1 MEWIIV
7 TVIVILAAFIAC
19 ILWAKQLSKHTFQCK
34 SCSKEFTTN
43 WKRLLFAIHSDDYYE
58 IKCPFCN
65 HKGCIEKA
73 IPPRNL

>member
-34 SCSKEFTTN
+34 GCSKEFKTN
-43 WKRLLFAIHSDDYYE
+43 WKSLLFAIHSDDCYE

-65 HKGCIEKA
+65 QKGCIAKTAEK
-73 IPPRNL
+73 NV

>member
-7 TVIVILAAFIAC
+7 TIIIIIAVAIAC
-19 ILWAKQLSKHTFQCK
+19 VLWAMQLSKHTYQCMA
-34 SCSKEFTTN
+34 CSKEFKPN

-65 HKGCIEKA
+65 HKGCIAKMGEK
-73 IPPRNL
+73 NV